1 MFSCRSLSGKLP
13 KNTGHPMVETSERF
27 FLNKTRHPMVE
38 TSERFFLNKA
48 VAMKC
53 QKQLSGGVL

>member
-1 MFSCRSLSGKLP
+1 
-13 KNTGHPMVETSERF
+13 MVETSERF

-48 VAMKC
+48 IAMKC